1 MNVFTLLQA
10 AKRRLET
17 VDTEFHENAETT
29 TAILRSSGV
38 LPTKRLTINGKLHK
52 LVSAMIVE
60 AYQANTTIDISSRSA
75 EKFHYYGF
83 STKLIGYLDK
93 AVESKLLVS
102 KTDKAKGA
110 LEIGDIIETYLTA

>member
-52 LVSAMIVE
+52 LVSAMLVE
-60 AYQANTTIDISSRSA
+60 AYQANTTIDVSSRSA
-75 EKFHYYGF
+75 GTFAYYGY
-83 STKLIGYLDK
+83 STKIISYLDK
-93 AVESKLLVS
+93 MVKAGLLKS
-102 KTDKAKGA
+102 DTGKAKGKLNLGPILDA
-110 LEIGDIIETYLTA
+110 YMV